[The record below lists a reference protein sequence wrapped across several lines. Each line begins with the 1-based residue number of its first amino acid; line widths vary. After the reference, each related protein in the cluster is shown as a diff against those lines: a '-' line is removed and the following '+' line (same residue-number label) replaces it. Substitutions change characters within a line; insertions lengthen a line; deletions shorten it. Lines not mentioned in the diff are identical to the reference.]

1 MSEWREKLNQDPN
14 QPLVFTD
21 DCAATEAAYAARGFR
36 QLTILNMQHYQSIDD
51 EDCWR
56 DRKKWAIRFFRSPQ
70 RELL

>member
-1 MSEWREKLNQDPN
+1 MSEWREKLNQPVN

-36 QLTILNMQHYQSIDD
+36 QLTIFNMQHYQGMDD
-51 EDCWR
+51 GDLR

>member
-1 MSEWREKLNQDPN
+1 MSEWREKINQPEN

-36 QLTILNMQHYQSIDD
+36 QLTIFNMQHYASMDD
-51 EDCWR
+51 GDFR